1 MLDARI
7 LKKLGNGNGHALTID
22 VHLKIDD
29 GITVLFGSS
38 GAGKTSILRAIAG
51 IITPDQGKI
60 TAGAAIY
67 FDSATSTNLSM
78 QKRNAGYVFQH
89 HALFPHMTAEKNALY
104 GVRNNFSKA
113 AQNRVRELFSMLG
126 VEKTA
131 ERYPHELS
139 GGEQQRIALARALAT
154 DPAIMLLDEPL
165 SAVDVATRT
174 RLLEEIAVIQ
184 QRTGIPFL
192 YVTHN
197 HTEALRLG
205 KTMIVMDEGK
215 IVQEG
220 APMEIFNA
228 PQTSVIAR
236 VVGAEN
242 ILEGRI
248 RHHQPEDGMTAV
260 ETGACTIEIPYNG
273 LEIGSRITLGIRSDD
288 ILVARERITQTSA
301 RNVLKGEIRN
311 IFRDIDKAELQVFCG
326 IDFKV
331 SVTPA
336 TVRILNL
343 EIGSPVYL
351 LIKARAIHMLAYLS
365 SFFVSTLAALLS
377 SVITEAITDSLD

>member
-7 LKKLGNGNGHALTID
+7 LKKLGAGNGNALTID
-22 VHLKIDD
+22 VHLKIEE

-60 TAGAAIY
+60 IAGKTVY
-67 FDSATSTNLSM
+67 FDSAAGTLLPM
-78 QKRNAGYVFQH
+78 QKRNVGYVFQNH
-89 HALFPHMTAEKNALY
+89 TLFPHLTAEQNALY
-104 GVRNNFSKA
+104 GARGNSLKA
-113 AQNRVRELFSMLG
+113 AQERVRELFSMLG
-126 VEKTA
+126 VGKTA

-174 RLLEEIAVIQ
+174 RLLEEIAAIQ

-197 HTEALRLG
+197 HTEALRLA
-205 KTMIVMDEGK
+205 KTMIVIDEGK

-228 PQTSVIAR
+228 PQTSAIAR

-242 ILEGRI
+242 IFAGRI
-248 RHHQPEDGMTAV
+248 LHHQPEDGMTAIEV
-260 ETGACTIEIPYNG
+260 GSCLIETSYNG
-273 LEIGSRITLGIRSDD
+273 IEIGSKITIGIRSED
-288 ILVARERITQTSA
+288 ILVSRELITQTSA
-301 RNVLKGEIRN
+301 RNVIKGEVRN

-331 SVTPA
+331 SITPA

-343 EIGSPVYL
+343 EIGSQVYL
-351 LIKARAIHMLAYLS
+351 LIKARAIHLLA
-365 SFFVSTLAALLS
+365 
-377 SVITEAITDSLD
+377 